1 MGTIT
6 DPPPLRAVPRMVSD
20 AAKLPA
26 TTNMGLGNRPAPTAS
41 IAPASR
47 AQPISQSQRA
57 MIPTKQETANAEQEA
72 YSTLSHNWEEDDAE
86 PRAKP
91 KPPPPSNAVFLLAIP
106 CFFVTNVKNATTFYK
121 EILGF
126 ETLGKPDISFASL
139 FRASPQVDVA
149 MPTIRRSGGAGAQM
163 GKLDAPPGSVQLYLR
178 LTPKD
183 LNGVRIKPPAVTL
196 WMLVNDVDEVF
207 REITV
212 KWNKFTPQ
220 HDEYFPVHLFGEA
233 KIISKPRNTAFGTRE
248 LHIVDGDDN
257 KIIFFKNLY

>member
-1 MGTIT
+1 
-6 DPPPLRAVPRMVSD
+6 MVSD

-57 MIPTKQETANAEQEA
+57 MIPTQQETANAKQQA
-72 YSTLSHNWEEDDAE
+72 YSTLSHSWEEDDAE

-91 KPPPPSNAVFLLAIP
+91 KPPPPSNAIFLQAIP

-121 EILGF
+121 DILGF
-126 ETLGKPDISFASL
+126 ETLGKPDVSFASL
-139 FRASPQVDVA
+139 YRAPPQA
-149 MPTIRRSGGAGAQM
+149 IATLPIRRIGGGGAQT

-178 LTPKD
+178 LTPMD
-183 LNGVRIKPPAVTL
+183 SNGVRIQPPAVTL

-207 REITV
+207 KEITI

-220 HDEYFPVHLFGEA
+220 QDEYFPVHLFGEA
-233 KIISKPRNTAFGTRE
+233 KIVAKPRNTAFGTRE
-248 LHIVDGDDN
+248 LHVVDGDDN
-257 KIIFFKNLY
+257 KIIFFKHLY